1 MWQTSTAPIIVLSHL
16 AMLASLGLR
25 FQEPKN
31 QSINNEIYFKL
42 YQASAAALKRVDTHL
57 RIGGPVAGPGYL
69 PDFLTYMQQ
78 HDVPVDF
85 VEAYES

>member
-1 MWQTSTAPIIVLSHL
+1 MANPHHESQRG
-16 AMLASLGLR
+16 AS
-25 FQEPKN
+25 KN